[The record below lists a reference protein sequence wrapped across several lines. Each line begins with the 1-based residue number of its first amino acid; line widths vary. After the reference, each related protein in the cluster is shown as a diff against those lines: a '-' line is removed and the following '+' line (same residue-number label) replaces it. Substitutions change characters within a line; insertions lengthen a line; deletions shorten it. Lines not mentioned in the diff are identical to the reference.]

1 MGSEDL
7 TTPTSK
13 CFSKPPGSLDGDFH
27 TFPGCPAGC
36 EPHAMLFSAS
46 KWWVSYDIFNFGLPI
61 VLRTMLALGLR
72 ASNGSEALEWIHPN
86 PYVDSWKFPKFS

>member
-1 MGSEDL
+1 
-7 TTPTSK
+7 
-13 CFSKPPGSLDGDFH
+13 
-27 TFPGCPAGC
+27 
-36 EPHAMLFSAS
+36 MLFSAS